1 MDMKYGVIAFNE
13 NEIYKDFYE
22 ELYARLAKIKCQDF
36 YFTINNPEND
46 KFNYNNILY
55 ICVNSEYIESDN
67 ILSHFTFTL
76 DVLADDFSLVDI
88 TKEYAE
94 SEEYKDLVF
103 EFNFVLMFKN
113 KIINRTYYYIDNADL
128 LDNDSEA
135 INIYINGNENS
146 TSNYGIL
153 IISADNDIW
162 EVKDLLIRLL
172 PRMSDFVNFDKK
184 NPASRLLKYRFDNVV
199 YAVSDMKNICFHATS
214 IVTHICNKIIYEYP
228 YLEADIVRDE
238 EYTHIRITFITYNEI
253 CNYELYTKLDW
264 DRFKKGNWH
273 MNKPFKRIL
282 RNRSLDY

>member
-1 MDMKYGVIAFNE
+1 MDMKYGIIAFNE

-22 ELYARLAKIKCQDF
+22 ELYARLAKIKGQDF
-36 YFTINNPEND
+36 YFTTNNPEND
-46 KFNYNNILY
+46 KFNYDNILY

-76 DVLADDFSLVDI
+76 DVLQRDFNLVDI
-88 TKEYAE
+88 TKEYAK

-103 EFNFVLMFKN
+103 EFNFVLMFGKE
-113 KIINRTYYYIDNADL
+113 IINRTYYLIDESDL
-128 LDNDSEA
+128 VDNNNDV
-135 INIYINGNENS
+135 INNYINGNEVLL
-146 TSNYGIL
+146 SNCGIL

-172 PRMSDFVNFDKK
+172 PRMSNFVNFDKK
-184 NPASRLLKYRFDNVV
+184 NPASKLLKYRFGNVV

-214 IVTHICNKIIYEYP
+214 IVTHICDKIIYEYP

-282 RNRSLDY
+282 RNRGLDY